1 MKTLVAEKKQGSL
14 ALPSLVQVI
23 ADELRRQVLSGQ
35 YRPGQRLQ
43 EAALAQELGV
53 SRPPLREAMRLLE
66 HEGLLTS
73 EPRHGM
79 FVTPLTVED
88 IREIYSLRSA
98 LESLAMD
105 LALPLEDAARL
116 QPLRDNVERMK
127 RCVREGDLAALT
139 MENFNF
145 HREMTA
151 LAGHKRLQR
160 AYESLIGQLQMC
172 MAMNL
177 RFRESLIGNRDDVVE
192 RHEVLIRL
200 VEAGDP
206 VAVKHALAN
215 HGDRAF
221 LSDLENLLAEE
232 NWTTHGAR
240 ASAPDKGAPLV
251 TGVRGD
257 ATVRPLRG

>member
-1 MKTLVAEKKQGSL
+1 MKRLVAERRQGSL

-35 YRPGQRLQ
+35 YRPGQRLP

-105 LALPLEDAARL
+105 LALPLEDRARL
-116 QPLRDNVERMK
+116 QPLRDSVDRMR
-127 RCVREGDLAALT
+127 RCVLEGDLAALT
-139 MENFNF
+139 VENFQF

-177 RFRESLIGNRDDVVE
+177 RFRESLIGNRNDVVE
-192 RHEVLIRL
+192 RHEMLIRL
-200 VEAGDP
+200 VEAGD
-206 VAVKHALAN
+206 VTAVKHALAN

-221 LSDLENLLAEE
+221 LSDLEHLLAED
-232 NWTTHGAR
+232 NWAAADSRTSAAHQATT
-240 ASAPDKGAPLV
+240 L
-251 TGVRGD
+251 GD
-257 ATVRPLRG
+257 GR